1 MQTLA
6 RLELLGSCRLAGYAS
21 FKGIPDIPIGASVRF
36 EFSGEVIHWRG
47 PSPFHFVRLPEDQAE
62 EIRSISSAVTYGW
75 GMIPVQAIVG
85 STSWATSLFP
95 KDGGY
100 LLPLRD
106 FVRKNEQL
114 DVGVEVHA
122 ILEI

>member
-1 MQTLA
+1 MQ
-6 RLELLGSCRLAGYAS
+6 
-21 FKGIPDIPIGASVRF
+21 F

-75 GMIPVQAIVG
+75 GMIPVQATVG
-85 STSWATSLFP
+85 ATSWTTSLFP

-114 DVGVEVHA
+114 DVGLEVHA
-122 ILEI
+122 ILDI